1 MSSQKEQELEKLK
14 ERILTM
20 GGFVED
26 AIRKSI
32 KALVERDR
40 ALAIQVIDGD
50 AIVNNFDVE
59 IEEECIRFLAIWQP
73 TGSNLRLV
81 TTAIKI
87 ITDLERMGDLAVDI
101 CERAMELLDEPPL
114 KPYIDIPRM
123 AEAAQK
129 MLKDS
134 LDAFVAQDA
143 DLAMR
148 VCEDDDFVD
157 NLNVQ
162 IFNELLL
169 YHAQGP
175 EKHFPRRASDIYH
188 QIPGTHRGPCH
199 QYCRDG
205 GVHGQGKGHPSY
217 GVRDTKEAVRAKVTA
232 HCSYNRAV
240 RPTLLLMIRCHLS
253 ETEGTRN
260 CSGIGACHT
269 PSMKPVQTGALR
281 SGYSSGIIT
290 RNPLS
295 EKIKCLTNPATQC
308 RISFQKIPHPV
319 PEQGTRNVR
328 SPDTLKTISMRKE
341 LHT

>member
-1 MSSQKEQELEKLK
+1 MSSQKEQELGKLK
-14 ERILTM
+14 ERILAM

-32 KALVERDR
+32 KALIERDR
-40 ALAIQVIDGD
+40 GLALEVIGGD

-59 IEEECIRFLAIWQP
+59 IEEECIRFLALWQP

-101 CERAMELLDEPPL
+101 CERAVELLDEPPL

-134 LDAFVAQDA
+134 LDSFVSQDA

-148 VCEDDDFVD
+148 VCENDDFVD

-169 YHAQGP
+169 YMLKDP
-175 EKHFPRRASDIYH
+175 KNIS
-188 QIPGTHRGPCH
+188 
-199 QYCRDG
+199 
-205 GVHGQGKGHPSY
+205 
-217 GVRDTKEAVRAKVTA
+217 
-232 HCSYNRAV
+232 RAV
-240 RPTLLLMIRCHLS
+240 RLTYVTKYLERVADHATNIAEMVVYMVKGKVIRHL
-253 ETEGTRN
+253 
-260 CSGIGACHT
+260 AC
-269 PSMKPVQTGALR
+269 
-281 SGYSSGIIT
+281 
-290 RNPLS
+290 
-295 EKIKCLTNPATQC
+295 E
-308 RISFQKIPHPV
+308 QK
-319 PEQGTRNVR
+319 
-328 SPDTLKTISMRKE
+328 KTDG
-341 LHT
+341 